1 MRNSGESHRA
11 HPAVG
16 AIFPELGIPFTP
28 ELRLLILAEQAADT
42 VLAERSL
49 HEAGMK
55 FSFISVANRD
65 AFAAELRRQTPD
77 LILSD
82 HSTQGHSREDPLEI
96 AGALAPGIPV
106 ILLVDALFEEG
117 IELLKQG
124 AADLV
129 LRTRPARLASS
140 VRRALRE
147 AGARRDHERADSLLR
162 DSHTQLRA
170 LANSL
175 NAVREEERT
184 RIARQVHDVLG
195 QALTGLKLELAAL
208 PGKPGGARGLKAG
221 VKSMSVRIDE
231 MIGTV
236 RQIATDLRPGILDSL
251 GLAAAIEWLAEDFQ
265 ARTGVPCTATI
276 DVRSSPLSPTL
287 STAVFRICQEAL
299 TNVTRHANATRVD
312 LRLTQSYGHLI
323 LTVRDN
329 GRGISEN
336 EINSLSIGLV
346 GMKERAVEVGGEVFI
361 FGMPSHGTT
370 VIMKVPL
377 DAAAAPAAGHP
388 AQEIAT

>member
-1 MRNSGESHRA
+1 MRTSGKSHRA

-16 AIFPELGIPFTP
+16 AIFPELGMPVTH

-42 VLAERSL
+42 DLAERSL
-49 HEAGMK
+49 RDAGVR
-55 FSFISVANRD
+55 FSFISVASSD

-82 HSTQGHSREDPLEI
+82 HSTTGHSREDPLEI
-96 AGALAPGIPV
+96 ARALAPGTPV

-129 LRTRPARLASS
+129 LRNRPARLATS

-147 AGARRDHERADSLLR
+147 AGARRDHDRAEGLLR
-162 DSHTQLRA
+162 DSHGQLRA

-208 PGKPGGARGLKAG
+208 PGKPGARGLKAR
-221 VKSMSVRIDE
+221 VKSMSARIDE
-231 MIGTV
+231 MVGTV

-265 ARTGVPCTATI
+265 ARTGVPCSASI
-276 DVRSSPLSPTL
+276 DVRSSRLSPTL

-299 TNVTRHANATRVD
+299 TNVIRHANATRVD

-361 FGMPSHGTT
+361 FGLPSHGTT

-377 DAAAAPAAGHP
+377 DAPAAPAAGHP